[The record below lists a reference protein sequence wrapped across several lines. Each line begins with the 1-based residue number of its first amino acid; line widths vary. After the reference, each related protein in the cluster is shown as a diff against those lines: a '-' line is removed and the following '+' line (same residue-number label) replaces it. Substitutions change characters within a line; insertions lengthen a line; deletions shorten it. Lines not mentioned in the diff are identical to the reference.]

1 MTAAAALLPTL
12 PIAVLLASVFA
23 GALVSSFAGF
33 AFSPVAGVALLYFF
47 PHSTVIPLLMLCSV
61 LVQLVTL
68 IYLRG
73 SLDLKNLGPMLL
85 GGACG
90 VSLATFL
97 FEGIDGSTFHV
108 GFGLFLATYSAVMLW
123 RPHNL
128 LKGVLSGPQQGA
140 VGFLGGVVGGFTA
153 MPGAIP
159 VIYCDLRGV
168 SKEVQRATVQP
179 FILGMQ
185 VLALSL
191 FVAHGDIG
199 REVVIHL
206 VFALPALIAGIVIG
220 LVMFGRVPEAQFRRV
235 LLVLLFVTGVAMAA

>member
-1 MTAAAALLPTL
+1 MTATTTLLPTL

-68 IYLRG
+68 IFLRG
-73 SLDLKNLGPMLL
+73 SLDLKNLGPMFL

-90 VSLATFL
+90 VSLAIFL
-97 FEGIDGSTFHV
+97 FEGVDGSTFEV
-108 GFGLFLATYSAVMLW
+108 GFGLFLAIYSAVMLW
-123 RPHNL
+123 RPSNL
-128 LKGVLSGPQQGA
+128 LKGALSAPHQGA
-140 VGFLGGVVGGFTA
+140 VGFVGGVVGGFTA
-153 MPGAIP
+153 MPGAVP

-179 FILGMQ
+179 FILVMQ

-191 FVAHGDIG
+191 FLAHGDIG
-199 REVVIHL
+199 GEVVTHL
-206 VFALPALIAGIVIG
+206 VFALPALAAGIVIG
-220 LVMFGRVPEAQFRRV
+220 LMMFGRVPDAQFRRV
-235 LLVLLFVTGVAMAA
+235 VLILLLVTGVAMAA